1 MSRPYQLTLADLRN
15 ACPLLANIEV
25 IGGSPSVAGC
35 QYVKGNEQLI
45 GRNAAGTIVVRSKP
59 GKVTPEKV
67 KQFRNDY
74 QIAVAAG
81 IIKRFTPAG
90 QERNG

>member
-1 MSRPYQLTLADLRN
+1 MNGRKPYQWTLADLRRE
-15 ACPLLANIEV
+15 CPLLAKIEV
-25 IGGSPSVAGC
+25 AG
-35 QYVKGNEQLI
+35 VNSKTEELI
-45 GRNAAGTIVVRSKP
+45 GRDAAGTIVVRSKP